1 MIPLRRQTNKAMKS
15 SFKNNME
22 KTGFITLTMTVGEK
36 QLCFLV
42 DTGSNQNSLS
52 TSAFEEVKDFAKEVS
67 RITIYGFEG
76 VPYDQ
81 LLVEVPYQCGVMTA
95 KDHFFIMSD
104 SPFNSV
110 EKQCGVR
117 ISGLLGYTFL
127 ARHKVQIDYESME
140 LTLHD

>member
-1 MIPLRRQTNKAMKS
+1 MKS

-22 KTGFITLTMTVGEK
+22 KTGFITLTMTVDDK

-52 TSAFEEVKDFAKEVS
+52 KSAFEEVKELAKEVS

-95 KDHFFIMSD
+95 KDYFFIISD
-104 SPFNSV
+104 SPFNSI
-110 EKQCGVR
+110 EKEFGVR
-117 ISGLLGYTFL
+117 ISGLLGYPFL
-127 ARHKVQIDYESME
+127 ARHKAQIDYESME